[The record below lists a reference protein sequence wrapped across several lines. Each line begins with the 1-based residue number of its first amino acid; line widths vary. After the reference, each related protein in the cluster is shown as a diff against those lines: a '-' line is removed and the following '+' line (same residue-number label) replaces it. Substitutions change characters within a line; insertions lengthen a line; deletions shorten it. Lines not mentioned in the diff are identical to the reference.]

1 MKVADQQAA
10 AEEKRNGQRNNL
22 KGKFFNDI
30 KTIKYIPI
38 IPPQNA
44 YTELD
49 PLSTPVNSSSL
60 SMFFQPD
67 SPLLGL

>member
-44 YTELD
+44 YTEL
-49 PLSTPVNSSSL
+49 PLSTPVNSSSP